1 MGFGS
6 YSTLLIK
13 QEPSHGPCPL
23 QQIIFTALLKC
34 SRCRKETSDGWIK
47 MKSDKLTGLV
57 LIQIINWG
65 ILLSVHC
72 IILLKSESTRRISP
86 FALKTKLLHI
96 LCCHL
101 TKKIFCKVS
110 TERPIIPKKNLQR
123 RSWIEKKCEL
133 NSNDLQFKF
142 YLNIDIS
149 LAPWR
154 CNV

>member
-1 MGFGS
+1 MGFGFD
-6 YSTLLIK
+6 STLLIK

-23 QQIIFTALLKC
+23 QLIIFTALLKC

-47 MKSDKLTGLV
+47 MKSAKLTGLV

-101 TKKIFCKVS
+101 TKKNLQSIYGKS
-110 TERPIIPKKNLQR
+110 NYSKKNLKR

-133 NSNDLQFKF
+133 NSNDLKLKF
-142 YLNIDIS
+142 YLNIDSS